1 MFLEIVLPGGFIT
14 STASENRFPLTVLS
28 YPPVNNDDFYWP
40 LVPSVLRN
48 DSENRFTTVTVEL
61 LCTSGS
67 SDATLYVV
75 LRTCN
80 FVK

>member
-1 MFLEIVLPGGFIT
+1 MFLKIVFTGGLIT
-14 STASENRFPLTVLS
+14 STVSGNRFPLTVLS

-40 LVPSVLRN
+40 LVPTILRN
-48 DSENRFTTVTVEL
+48 DSENRFTIITVEL

-67 SDATLYVV
+67 RDATLYVV